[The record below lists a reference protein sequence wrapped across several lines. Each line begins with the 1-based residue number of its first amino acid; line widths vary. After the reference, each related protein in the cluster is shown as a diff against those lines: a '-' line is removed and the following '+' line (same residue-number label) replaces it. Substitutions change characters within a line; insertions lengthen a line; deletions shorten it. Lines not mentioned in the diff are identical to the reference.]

1 MKKFL
6 YSLVWL
12 LVACAPVLLDEDTT
26 GSTTSSMRVHT
37 RSEVDIDYPLTLYAF
52 DSESGELATSATQN
66 SAEESAV
73 TLDLPK
79 GQYLVVAITGTDGC
93 NIPETPSVTD
103 IIRLPESKV
112 LSTPLQMGSAA
123 VYVTGNT
130 TVNITLYNQVAA
142 IELVLSDIPAEAT
155 SVNTSFSLLYDGL
168 SFGGAYSGNAT
179 ATVPLVKEGDTWRAP
194 LFYTLP
200 GSGSKLTLS
209 ITTTTPSGTQTYG
222 YTHNETLEANTPYSL
237 VGSYSKGFS
246 VNGSITLAGWNEPK
260 VINFRFGDE
269 TPIPDSPGVN
279 DSYDFTLSEIPE
291 AGTLWNGHIIAAV
304 PEITDEDVELLL
316 LSTTE
321 WAEVT
326 SAFHGETSDMAAN
339 IVDTYVEGNI
349 NGWKIPTRDEAK
361 LMRNVI
367 GGSNLEATNDMF
379 TIHGIATLSTGEDVE
394 SGNKVRYLCDDANYS
409 FIWDDT
415 SVSKCGSKRTYHLRA
430 VKRIRVKLDV
440 TSNSRSF

>member
-12 LVACAPVLLDEDTT
+12 LAACAPALLDEDTT
-26 GSTTSSMRVHT
+26 GAAISSMRVHT
-37 RSEVDIDYPLTLYAF
+37 RSEVDINYPLTLYAF
-52 DSESGELATSATQN
+52 NNETGELAASATQS
-66 SAEESAV
+66 SADESVAA
-73 TLDLPK
+73 LDLPK
-79 GQYLVVAITGTDGC
+79 GKYLIVALAGTEGC
-93 NIPETPSVTD
+93 NVPKVPSMTGVIALPVT
-103 IIRLPESKV
+103 KV

-123 VYVTGNT
+123 VYITENT

-142 IELVLSDIPAEAT
+142 IELALSDIPEEAT
-155 SVNTSFSLLYDGL
+155 SVSTSFSLLYDAL
-168 SFGGAYSGNAT
+168 AFGGAYTGNAT
-179 ATVPLVKEGDTWRAP
+179 ATISMVKEGNTWKAP

-430 VKRIRVKLDV
+430 VKRIRVMLDKGV
-440 TSNSRSF
+440 

>member
-1 MKKFL
+1 MKKILCLF
-6 YSLVWL
+6 VWL
-12 LVACAPVLLDEDTT
+12 LVSCAPKLLEEETPDNTIHP
-26 GSTTSSMRVHT
+26 MRVYT
-37 RSEVDIDYPLTLYAF
+37 RSEIDLSYPLTLYAF
-52 DSESGELATSATQN
+52 NSESGELASLATQN
-66 SAEESAV
+66 SPDEDVV
-73 TLDLPK
+73 TLGLPQ
-79 GQYLVVAITGTDGC
+79 GRYLIVVLAGTKDC
-93 NIPETPSVTD
+93 DVPEAPSMTD
-103 IIRLPESKV
+103 VISLPSSKI

-123 VYVTGNT
+123 VYVTENT

-142 IELVLSDIPAEAT
+142 VELTLSDIPAEAT
-155 SVNTSFSLLYDGL
+155 SVSISFSLLHDGL
-168 SFGGAYSGNAT
+168 SFSGAYSGHVVV
-179 ATVPLVKEGDTWRAP
+179 TVPLAKEGDTWSAP

-200 GSGSKLTLS
+200 GSGSKFILS

-260 VINFRFGDE
+260 VINFLFGEGQPNSGGSGTDE
-269 TPIPDSPGVN
+269 PH
-279 DSYDFTLSEIPE
+279 DFTMSEIPE

-321 WAEVT
+321 WAGVT
-326 SAFHGETSDMAAN
+326 SAFHGETPDMAVN
-339 IVDTYVEGNI
+339 IVEAYVEGDI
-349 NGWKIPTRDEAK
+349 DGWRIPTRDEAR
-361 LMRNVI
+361 LMRNVL
-367 GGSNLEATNDMF
+367 GESSLQETNEMF
-379 TIHGIATLSTGEDVE
+379 TTHGIATLSTGEDVE

-430 VKRIRVKLDV
+430 VKRLRVKLQR
-440 TSNSRSF
+440 T